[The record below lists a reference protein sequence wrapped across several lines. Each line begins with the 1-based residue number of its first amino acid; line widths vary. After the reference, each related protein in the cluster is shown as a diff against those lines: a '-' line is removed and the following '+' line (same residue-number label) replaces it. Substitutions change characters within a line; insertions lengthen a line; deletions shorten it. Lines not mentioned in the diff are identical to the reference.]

1 MKNVI
6 EMYLGIWVIMILLY
20 LCLAF
25 TSINMNVVQARNILN
40 TVKEEVRAS
49 NGGVLKDNLTYTVKS
64 KDKGVTLAN
73 NGYSFEYKITKQS
86 LYTDKNGN
94 SILAVSNFS
103 SVAQK
108 NYKIGVPA
116 KGVYEEVFT
125 TDSKIYGGGGV
136 TNGKVRTKAGKM
148 HGNEQ
153 YLSLEIPAFSTM
165 YLYKKAKKINNK
177 TLEESK

>member
-94 SILAVSNFS
+94 SIYEDATKDSTFIYNNV
-103 SVAQK
+103 
-108 NYKIGVPA
+108 YKIELKYRYTVPLF
-116 KGVYEEVFT
+116 GIQVYP
-125 TDSKIYGGGGV
+125 I
-136 TNGKVRTKAGKM
+136 
-148 HGNEQ
+148 
-153 YLSLEIPAFSTM
+153 ST
-165 YLYKKAKKINNK
+165 LVG
-177 TLEESK
+177 

>member
-1 MKNVI
+1 MKNVV

-86 LYTDKNGN
+86 LYTDKDGN
-94 SILAVSNFS
+94 SI
-103 SVAQK
+103 
-108 NYKIGVPA
+108 
-116 KGVYEEVFT
+116 YEDAT
-125 TDSKIYGGGGV
+125 KDSTFNTIMCIK
-136 TNGKVRTKAGKM
+136 
-148 HGNEQ
+148 
-153 YLSLEIPAFSTM
+153 
-165 YLYKKAKKINNK
+165 
-177 TLEESK
+177 